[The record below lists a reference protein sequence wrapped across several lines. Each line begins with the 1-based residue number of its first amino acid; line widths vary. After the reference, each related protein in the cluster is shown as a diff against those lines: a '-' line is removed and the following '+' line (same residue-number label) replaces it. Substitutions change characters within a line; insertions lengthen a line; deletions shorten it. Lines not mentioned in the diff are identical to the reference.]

1 MSLRTKTVIVSV
13 LVMFGVVVAVYLTAS
28 RVLSQGFARVE
39 HDAVERS
46 VRTLEGHMPFEV
58 AVVAEKLGSF
68 ASLEDL
74 ASFAAGP
81 DPAFAERRLS
91 AERVRAAGLSFAA
104 VFDAEGRSLHTA
116 VAHDAPGDRELQ
128 AAWRQARASEATPRG
143 LLRVGGVTAIVAAT
157 PLERPGDAAPVGTLF
172 VGRVID
178 ADLIRQ
184 IESLTHLEIDM
195 RAYRSEDLPPPFAR
209 ARRAIEG
216 GTARPIEP
224 VDENSIVGFTHLRDV
239 GGAPGLLVRV
249 ATPRPIAQQ
258 ARESR
263 TALLLGTAG
272 VGSVLVVAVVALLQ
286 WGLLPRFL
294 RMSRSVRRIAA
305 EQDASMRVRA
315 NGSDELGQLGRD
327 VNAMLD
333 SLQASQKAL
342 RESEARYALVARGA
356 NDGMWDWDLERDEV
370 MYSARF
376 QALLG
381 EAAED
386 RRAGPELWRGRMHP
400 DDLPR
405 FEEKLARFR
414 HGQSRFFEDEHR
426 LYRADGRWRWMLAR
440 GAGTPTEGR
449 PVRIAG
455 SLTDITERGVFD
467 PATGLPNRVLLRS
480 RLAQAAER
488 AREGTG
494 SSVAVVALGLERFK
508 AVTDGLGAQAVE
520 RVSTEVA
527 RRLQDGLRPG
537 DMIAR
542 LGGEDF
548 VAVLEEA
555 ATAEQVL
562 GALESVRA
570 TMSDPLALAGAKV
583 HMPLTAGVVMDLA
596 GYDGPDA
603 AIDDAVLARDQA
615 RRAGHRVAWFD
626 PEMQRQIAERQR
638 TESELRTAIDQGRL
652 ALHYQPIVDLEA
664 GVLYGYEALV
674 RWPHPTRG
682 LLSPAAFVALAEETG
697 LIVPLGAWVVHE
709 AVRAAARLSS
719 AADAGGGPVMHV
731 NLSAKQLLA
740 PGLVDTVRTAL
751 AEHEVDP
758 ALVELE
764 VTESVMIAYRGE
776 AAEVL
781 AHLRRVGVRLA
792 VDDFGTGH
800 SSLAYLHDLPVQ
812 TLKVDR
818 SFVFRMTEDVRSRKI
833 VHTIVQLGNGLG
845 MAVVGEG
852 IETEAHLEAVRA
864 AGVRLAQGYYFA
876 KPLPLA
882 QAEAWR
888 PEARAVF

>member
-13 LVMFGVVVAVYLTAS
+13 LVMLGFVVAVYLTAS

-58 AVVAEKLGSF
+58 AVVAEKLGTF
-68 ASLEDL
+68 ASVEDL
-74 ASFAAGP
+74 AAFAARP
-81 DPAFAERRLS
+81 DPAFAARRLS
-91 AERVRAAGLSFAA
+91 AERVRAAELSFAA

-116 VAHDAPGDRELQ
+116 VAQGAPGDREVQ
-128 AAWRQARASEATPRG
+128 EAWQRARGADATPRG
-143 LLRVGGVTAIVAAT
+143 LLQVGDATAIVAST
-157 PLERPGDAAPVGTLF
+157 PLERPGDAARVGTLF

-195 RAYRSEDLPPPFAR
+195 RPYGAEDLPPPFAR
-209 ARRAIEG
+209 ARRAIDG

-224 VDENSIVGFTHLRDV
+224 VDENTIVGFTRLRDV
-239 GGAPGLLVRV
+239 GGAPVLLVRV

-305 EQDASMRVRA
+305 EQDASLRVRA
-315 NGSDELGQLGRD
+315 HGSDELGQLGRD

-356 NDGMWDWDLERDEV
+356 NDGMWDWDLELGEV
-370 MYSARF
+370 LYSARF
-376 QALLG
+376 LALLG
-381 EAAED
+381 EPAED
-386 RRAGPELWRGRMHP
+386 TRDGPELWRGRMHS

-405 FEEKLARFR
+405 FEAKLARFR
-414 HGQSRFFEDEHR
+414 QGQSRFFEDEHR
-426 LYRADGRWRWMLAR
+426 LCRADGRWRWMLAR
-440 GAGTPTEGR
+440 GAATPAEGR

-520 RVSTEVA
+520 RVSTEIA
-527 RRLQDGLRPG
+527 RRLQSGLRAG

-548 VAVLEEA
+548 VAVLEDA
-555 ATAEQVL
+555 GTAEQVL
-562 GALESVRA
+562 GVLEGVRA
-570 TMSDPLALAGAKV
+570 AMSKPLALGGATV
-583 HMPLTAGVVMDLA
+583 HMPVTAGVVMDLA
-596 GYDGPDA
+596 RYDRPDE

-615 RRAGHRVAWFD
+615 RRAGQRVAWFD
-626 PEMQRQIAERQR
+626 PEMQRRIAERQR
-638 TESELRTAIDQGRL
+638 TESELRTAIEGGRL
-652 ALHYQPIVDLEA
+652 ALHYQPIVDLETG
-664 GVLYGYEALV
+664 GVYGFEALV

-682 LLSPAAFVALAEETG
+682 LLAPAAFVELAEETG
-697 LIVPLGAWVVHE
+697 LIVPLGAWVLHE
-709 AVRAAARLSS
+709 AIRVAARWSS
-719 AADAGGGPVMHV
+719 AAGPREGPMMHI

-740 PGLVDTVRTAL
+740 SGLVDTVRGAL

-758 ALVELE
+758 ARVELE
-764 VTESVMIAYRGE
+764 VTESVMITHGGE

-781 AHLRRVGVRLA
+781 AQLRRVGVRLA

-845 MAVVGEG
+845 MDVVGEG
-852 IETEAHLEAVRA
+852 IETEAHLDAVRA

-876 KPLPLA
+876 KPLPLE
-882 QAEAWR
+882 QAEQWR
-888 PEARAVF
+888 ARVRPVS